1 MALFQILSSQRVL
14 LTSFSAE
21 SIYQEVLVEV
31 LLTDYHVTTCNKC
44 NVIKDVDGRLVIT
57 MTLTIAIYEF
67 TKSSILMLTSHL
79 FILISV
85 LLSIEHIC

>member
-1 MALFQILSSQRVL
+1 MEDNLGLALFLILRSQRVL

-21 SIYQEVLVEV
+21 SIHQEVLVVV

-57 MTLTIAIYEF
+57 MTLTIAIYEI
-67 TKSSILMLTSHL
+67 K
-79 FILISV
+79 
-85 LLSIEHIC
+85 HINFYFPFVYFDFRFAFH